1 MAKAK
6 RDRRTSIRNMGA
18 GDDALAALERLEQL
32 EQQHDAARPKEPNGE
47 ADETADESPRG
58 GNADA

>member
-18 GDDALAALERLEQL
+18 GDDALAALERLEQM
-32 EQQHDAARPKEPNGE
+32 EKRDREAAERAAEGTQRQQPDAS
-47 ADETADESPRG
+47 DED
-58 GNADA
+58 

>member
-6 RDRRTSIRNMGA
+6 RERRTSIRNIGA

-32 EQQHDAARPKEPNGE
+32 EQEEAARAKAAAETG
-47 ADETADESPRG
+47 ETAPAED
-58 GNADA
+58 DKD